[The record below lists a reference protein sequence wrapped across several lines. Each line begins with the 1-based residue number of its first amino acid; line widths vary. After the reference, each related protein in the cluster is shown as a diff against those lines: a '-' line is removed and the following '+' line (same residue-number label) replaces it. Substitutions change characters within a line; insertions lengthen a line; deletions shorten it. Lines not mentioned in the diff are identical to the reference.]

1 MPASQP
7 TQRADQRRNPD
18 REAFWRKTF
27 SDRLQSGLSI
37 RAFCER
43 EGLSEP
49 TYHYWRRELKK
60 RDAAKTAETSFL
72 PVEVQ
77 FPATPIEIVFSHGTT
92 VRVGNGCDRTTL
104 ETVLAVLEQ
113 RAC

>member
-1 MPASQP
+1 MPAAQP
-7 TQRADQRRNPD
+7 TQRADQRRNPN
-18 REAFWRKTF
+18 REAFWRTTI
-27 SDRLQSGLSI
+27 SDRMQSGLSI

-60 RDAAKTAETSFL
+60 RDAENTAKASFL

-77 FPATPIEIVFSHGTT
+77 LPATPIEIVFSHGTT
-92 VRVGNGCDRTTL
+92 VRVGNGCDRATL
-104 ETVLAVLEQ
+104 ETVLAALEQ

>member
-1 MPASQP
+1 MPISQP

-18 REAFWRKTF
+18 REAYWRTTI

-49 TYHYWRRELKK
+49 AYHYWL
-60 RDAAKTAETSFL
+60 
-72 PVEVQ
+72 
-77 FPATPIEIVFSHGTT
+77 
-92 VRVGNGCDRTTL
+92 
-104 ETVLAVLEQ
+104 
-113 RAC
+113 